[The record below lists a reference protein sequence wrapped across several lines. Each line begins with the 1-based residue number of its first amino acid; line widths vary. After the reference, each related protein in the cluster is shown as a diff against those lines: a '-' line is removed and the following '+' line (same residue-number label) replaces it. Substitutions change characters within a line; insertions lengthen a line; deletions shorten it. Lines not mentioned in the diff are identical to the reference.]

1 MIAQGNEIT
10 ITDKALTKAYDLMRE
25 SNIMGADYF
34 LRVGVKGGG
43 CSGLT
48 YELDFDNES

>member
-25 SNIMGADYF
+25 SNISTVDHF
-34 LRVGVKGGG
+34 LRVGV
-43 CSGLT
+43 
-48 YELDFDNES
+48 